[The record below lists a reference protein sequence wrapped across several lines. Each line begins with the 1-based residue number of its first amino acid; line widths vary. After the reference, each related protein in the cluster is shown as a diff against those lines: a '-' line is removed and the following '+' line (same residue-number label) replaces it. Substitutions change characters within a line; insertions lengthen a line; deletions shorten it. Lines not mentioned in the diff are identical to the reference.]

1 VGNVYLLGGL
11 RTPFAR
17 RKGDLAD
24 AHPAD
29 LLGTLTRNTLA
40 AAGVAPEDVD
50 QVITGCVTKTGDQ
63 ANSIGRTAWLTA
75 GLPFEV
81 PGTTVDARCGSSQQ
95 AAHYGAGLIASGAVD
110 VVVANGIEHMTR
122 HPLGQDVGQGM
133 GDPLSP
139 QYRERYEVT
148 SQGESAERIADHW
161 KQDRVR
167 CDELALAS
175 QERARNAIANGRLAV
190 EIDPV
195 GEFATDS
202 GPRESSMAAL
212 GGLRTVF
219 RPDGV
224 LTAGNSS
231 QITDGASCVVLV
243 SESFAAG
250 HGLSPL
256 AQVEHQTLVG
266 VDPVWKL
273 TGPIPAT
280 RKILERAGLRPSDIG
295 TAEVNEAF
303 ASVLGAWLEEIG
315 YPHERT
321 NVNGGAIALGHPVGA
336 TGTRLLLTAAHE
348 LRQGGHERALV
359 TMCCGGGLGTGTILK
374 AVA

>member
-1 VGNVYLLGGL
+1 MGNVHLLGGL

-17 RKGDLAD
+17 RKGALAD
-24 AHPAD
+24 AHPAE
-29 LLGTLTRNTLA
+29 LLGTLTKNTLTSV
-40 AAGVAPEDVD
+40 GVAPEDVD

-75 GLPFEV
+75 GLPSEV

-110 VVVANGIEHMTR
+110 VVVANGVEHMTR
-122 HPLGQDVGQGM
+122 HPLGQDVGEGM

-139 QYRERYEVT
+139 RYCDLYEVT

-175 QERARNAIANGRLAV
+175 QERARDAIASGRLAI

-202 GPRESSMAAL
+202 GPRESTMEGL
-212 GGLRTVF
+212 GALRTVF
-219 RPDGV
+219 RSDGV

-243 SESFAAG
+243 SESFAAE
-250 HGLSPL
+250 HGLTPL

-273 TGPIPAT
+273 TGPMPPPRRSLSAAGCARPTSGPPRSTRRSPVSSAPGWRRSASRTSGRTSMAAPSPSGTRSARPA
-280 RKILERAGLRPSDIG
+280 RGCCSPQ
-295 TAEVNEAF
+295 
-303 ASVLGAWLEEIG
+303 
-315 YPHERT
+315 RT
-321 NVNGGAIALGHPVGA
+321 NSAEAVTIVPWS
-336 TGTRLLLTAAHE
+336 RCAA
-348 LRQGGHERALV
+348 A
-359 TMCCGGGLGTGTILK
+359 
-374 AVA
+374 AVWAPRRS